1 MLFKVRLS
9 TLAMKKFLV
18 IVFCL
23 LACNLYSQAKVQLAP
38 YLQMRGGAGAPALSP
53 DGKWCVFTS
62 SASGVS
68 QLWKVPAKATP
79 DGSAYWPDQLTFF
92 TDAIGG
98 AQYSPDGNWL
108 LFFMDHNGD
117 ERRQMYL
124 MSSSGGQVDSLT
136 KNPKAM
142 FGGFFSGDGRSIYY
156 YSNERNEAYY
166 DIFRLDLASRKSTLL
181 HQSDHQN
188 GLLRVSPDNRW
199 LFIGRDSGNANDWVY
214 VKDLQLQSPADVPRL
229 LTPHREPA
237 NYNGFH
243 VSLDS
248 KRLYFFTNQGHD
260 FTERAYID
268 FQDPKANVV
277 FRESVKWDLD
287 QDAFDK
293 NDKIEVITRNVD
305 GIGEISIIDPSTGKT
320 FPKPKLPE
328 GGFISNLNISSDANK
343 IAFNFTSPTEIG
355 NLYIFDRSKN
365 TTETIARPNYAGID
379 PKTFSSSKLIHYPS
393 FDGAIIP
400 AFYYEGKAAAKKMPV
415 VVMMH
420 GGPESQDRPW
430 FNPTA
435 QYFVQR
441 GYSVLIPNVRG
452 STGYGKKY
460 SAADNTIRR
469 MTSVRD
475 MEYAAYWLA
484 KQPNVDSNKRIIFGG
499 SYGGFMSLAAMTM
512 QPDIWAAG
520 VDLFG
525 IANFHSFLKN
535 TGAWR
540 QQNRM
545 AEYGNI
551 VTDSAFLV
559 SISPLTHVND
569 IKKPLFVFQGKNDPR
584 VPVSESEQIVE
595 AVKRKGIPVEY
606 IVLADEGHG
615 IAKRENRVKV
625 YTAIVDFLDKVLH

>member
-1 MLFKVRLS
+1 
-9 TLAMKKFLV
+9 MKKFLV
-18 IVFCL
+18 IVSCVF
-23 LACNLYSQAKVQLAP
+23 AATAFSQSKVQLAP
-38 YLQMRGGAGAPALSP
+38 YLQMRGGAGTPALSP

-68 QLWKVPAKATP
+68 QLWKVPAKATS

-98 AQYSPDGNWL
+98 AQYSPDGKWL

-124 MSSSGGQVDSLT
+124 MSSDGGLVDSLT

-142 FGGFFSGDGRSIYY
+142 FGGFFSEDGKSIYY
-156 YSNERNEAYY
+156 YSNERNEAFY
-166 DIFRLDLASRKSTLL
+166 DIFRLDLASRKSSLL

-214 VKDLQLQSPADVPRL
+214 VKDLQTQSATDIPRL
-229 LTPHREPA
+229 LTPHSEPA

-243 VSLDS
+243 ISHDS
-248 KRLYFFTNQGHD
+248 KRLYFFTNQD
-260 FTERAYID
+260 KEFDQRAYID
-268 FQDPKANVV
+268 FQDTKAKVT
-277 FRESVKWDLD
+277 FREETNWDLD
-287 QDAFDK
+287 QDAFDRE
-293 NDKIEVITRNVD
+293 DKIEVITRNVD
-305 GIGEISIIDPSTGKT
+305 GIGQISIIDSRSGRPLAI
-320 FPKPKLPE
+320 PKLPE
-328 GGFISNLNISSDANK
+328 GGFISNLNISNDGMK
-343 IAFNFTSPTEIG
+343 IAFNFTSPTQLN
-355 NLYIFDRSKN
+355 NLYIFDRTKN
-365 TTETIARPNYAGID
+365 TTEAIARPNFSGID
-379 PKTFSSSKLIHYPS
+379 PKTFVSSKLIHYPS
-393 FDGAIIP
+393 FDGTLIP
-400 AFYYEGKAAAKKMPV
+400 AFYYEGKTSQKTKMPV
-415 VVMMH
+415 IVMMH
-420 GGPESQDRPW
+420 GGPESQDRPT
-430 FNPTA
+430 FNSTA

-460 SAADNTIRR
+460 SAADNTTHR

-484 KQPNVDSNKRIIFGG
+484 KQPNVDSNKRVIFGG

-512 QPDIWAAG
+512 QSNIWAAG

-559 SISPLTHVND
+559 GISPLTHVND

-595 AVKRKGIPVEY
+595 AVKKKGIPVEY
-606 IVLADEGHG
+606 VLLPDEGHG

-625 YTAIVDFLDKVLH
+625 YTAIIDFLDKVLQ